1 MPVRER
7 IHGEWSSTDK
17 SDYRRETWSVLR
29 YRTARQWLVT
39 PW

>member
-17 SDYRRETWSVLR
+17 SDIDVKLGRCCVIEQPASGW
-29 YRTARQWLVT
+29 
-39 PW
+39 